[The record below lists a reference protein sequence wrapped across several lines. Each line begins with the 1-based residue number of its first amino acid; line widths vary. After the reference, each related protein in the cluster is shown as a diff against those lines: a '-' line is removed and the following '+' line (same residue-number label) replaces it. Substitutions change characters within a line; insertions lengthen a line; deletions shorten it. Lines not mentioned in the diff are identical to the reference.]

1 MRFEL
6 FDEPVLIIKS
16 ELSNELKTPDAETLE
31 KIESLLEDE
40 IVEVRRQLD
49 SDSKES
55 LDGYIIPFSLH
66 LQTETEVSSVLLES
80 EWRESGGLD
89 EEDDEITEAQ
99 DNENYEVSQ
108 LMRVLK
114 ITYDEP
120 REKRKIFD
128 WLCSSNER
136 FPFVHGFSSNDFL
149 LLPAKSIFQLMSGL
163 RKLVTPTGNEN

>member
-80 EWRESGGLD
+80 EWRESEGLDD
-89 EEDDEITEAQ
+89 EEDDLDVQ
-99 DNENYEVSQ
+99 NNESYEVSQ

-120 REKRKIFD
+120 SERRKIFD
-128 WLCSSNER
+128 WLFSSNER

-149 LLPAKSIFQLMSGL
+149 LLPAKSIFQLMGGL
-163 RKLVTPTGNEN
+163 RALVTPIGNEN